1 MKARVR
7 FNEGMQFVG
16 LPDSGHSL
24 LMDTTSEAGG
34 FDSAPR
40 PLELV
45 LVGLGGCTGMD
56 VISILRKMRV
66 DFTSFETI
74 IEAERREE
82 HPKSLKKVNIL
93 YKVWGEVSEEDL
105 TKAIQLSLEKYC
117 PVANTLKPAVEL
129 EYEYVINPQE

>member
-16 LPDSGHSL
+16 LPDSGHSV
-24 LMDTTSEAGG
+24 LMDATSEVGG
-34 FDSAPR
+34 FDSAAR

-56 VISILRKMRV
+56 VVSLLRKMRA
-66 DFTSFETI
+66 DFTGFETI
-74 IEAERREE
+74 IEAERRRE
-82 HPKSLKKVNIL
+82 HPKSIKKVNIL
-93 YKVWGEVSEEDL
+93 YKVWGAVSEEDL

-129 EYEYVINPQE
+129 EYEYLINPKK